1 MKIKKGG
8 GCKKKKYKN
17 KRQRMYD
24 FRREK
29 ILAGADFCSKI
40 LRHEKIKVE
49 DRNNRNLL
57 LALIV
62 V

>member
-1 MKIKKGG
+1 
-8 GCKKKKYKN
+8 
-17 KRQRMYD
+17 MYD

-40 LRHEKIKVE
+40 LLHEKIKVE

-57 LALIV
+57 LTLIV

>member
-1 MKIKKGG
+1 
-8 GCKKKKYKN
+8 
-17 KRQRMYD
+17 MYD

-40 LRHEKIKVE
+40 LQCGKIKVE

-57 LALIV
+57 LTLIV
-62 V
+62 VKICF